1 MVINKNE
8 FKVGLFVIIP
18 FIIML
23 VFIIFK
29 LGYSLSG
36 TTMDLYLKLDGIKL
50 IKEGT
55 PVKVKGYTVGRVVEI
70 IPVYEPDL
78 HFLALLRIQNE
89 IVVYEDCAAI
99 IQNQNVIGD
108 AAIELHNPDR
118 KGSPLQNGD
127 VLEGI
132 AYVSVEALMNDVHV
146 LLASINDTVRTFQ
159 DISIES
165 RGNIRMLL
173 NNLSDSVSTVNA
185 VLKDSQADILDTM
198 KALRTTAQTMQRI
211 SEELEKHPVKF
222 LMKDGE

>member
-1 MVINKNE
+1 MAVTKNE
-8 FKVGLFVIIP
+8 IRVGLFVIIP

-23 VFIIFK
+23 IFIVFK

-36 TTMDLYLKLDGIKL
+36 TTMDVYLKLDDIKL
-50 IKEGT
+50 IKKGT
-55 PVKVKGYTVGRVVEI
+55 SVKVKGYSVGRVVEI

-78 HFLALLRIQNE
+78 HFLALMRIQND
-89 IVVYEDCAAI
+89 IKLYEDCAAV

-108 AAIELHNPDR
+108 AVIELHNPTT
-118 KGSPLQNGD
+118 KTAMLQNGD

-132 AYVSVEALMNDVHV
+132 AYVSVEALLNDVHA

-165 RGNIRMLL
+165 RGNIRILL
-173 NNLSDSVSTVNA
+173 NNLSDSVGTVNT
-185 VLKDSQADILDTM
+185 VLKDSQADILATM
-198 KALRTTAQTMQRI
+198 AAFRKTAQTMQKI

-222 LMKDGE
+222 LMKDSD